1 VCNKYKLID
10 KTNEGTEICKLIKTL
25 KKIHLNYKQKEKGGI
40 WMPPISVYMKWN
52 KSQSFFKYFNFF
64 C

>member
-1 VCNKYKLID
+1 MCNKYKLID

-40 WMPPISVYMKWN
+40 WMPPISVYMK
-52 KSQSFFKYFNFF
+52 
-64 C
+64 